1 MTIDPSCTIRA
12 ATEDD
17 VPEILDLYAQTGL
30 DDGVPL
36 SPAIARDLFR
46 RMAAYPYYRLFVVT
60 NSDAQITASYAL
72 LIMDNIAHAGAPL
85 SIVEHVAVS
94 ASQQGQGL
102 GRLMMHHAMAE
113 SRAQGCYKL
122 ALSSNVRRERA
133 HEFYDK
139 LGFIRHGYSFV
150 VDLGSNTPPDVFSD

>member
-1 MTIDPSCTIRA
+1 MTTVASSTIRP
-12 ATEDD
+12 ATQDD
-17 VPEILDLYAQTGL
+17 VPAILGLYAETGL
-30 DDGVPL
+30 DDGVRL
-36 SPAIARDLFR
+36 TTAVAHDLFR
-46 RMAAYPYYRLFVVT
+46 RMAAYPYYRLFVVST
-60 NSDAQITASYAL
+60 ADGPVVASYGL

-85 SIVEHVAVS
+85 AIVEHVAVM

-113 SRAQGCYKL
+113 ARAHGCYKL
-122 ALSSNVRRERA
+122 ALSSNVTRERA

-150 VDLGSNTPPDVFSD
+150 VDLSSSTPPDIFSD